1 MKINSITTNT
11 AYLKNRTNQRSMTM
25 ERECA
30 NIRHNLNE
38 YNNDQ
43 INTTI
48 KRNSDGRVSFKG
60 GAPLLHKIAKF
71 TGEYPLVAEALFA
84 LVITCGARP
93 LTILATAKTDED
105 KEKCSYQ
112 AAKSISSGL
121 VGLAMTALVGTV
133 VGASA
138 KTAHAKGFLNHPTV
152 RKGIE
157 ELKNFASNNKTDANK
172 QLNKLIE
179 KVTKGNKLD
188 IDFLKDIKVR
198 EEFFNLLETAD
209 SKLCQIVKEAVA
221 QEEACPNYLRTCK
234 NVIDKL
240 FQPIFMPI
248 RATITTALVPVIL
261 NSMGIK
267 KTVKKPQQTTQAV
280 ADYSMFQTEKE
291 KELFKPFMEVANN
304 ARK

>member
-11 AYLKNRTNQRSMTM
+11 AYLKNRTSQRSMTM

-38 YNNDQ
+38 NNNDQ

-121 VGLAMTALVGTV
+121 VGLAMTAIVGTV
-133 VGASA
+133 VGTGA
-138 KTAHAKGFLNHPTV
+138 KVAHAKGYLNHPTV

-157 ELKNFASNNKTDANK
+157 ELKNFASNNATDANK
-172 QLNKLIE
+172 RLNKLIE
-179 KVTKGNKLD
+179 KLTKGNKLD
-188 IDFLKDIKVR
+188 PDFLKDTKLR
-198 EEFFNLLETAD
+198 EEFLSLLEAAD
-209 SKLCQIVKEAVA
+209 SKLCTIAKEAIA

-248 RATITTALVPVIL
+248 RATITTSLVPVIL
-261 NSMGIK
+261 SAMGIK
-267 KTVKKPQQTTQAV
+267 KVVKKPQPVVQAV
-280 ADYSMFQTEKE
+280 ADYSIFQTAKE
-291 KELFKPFMEVANN
+291 KELFKPFEEVASN